1 MIDIASSV
9 FSASPGGRSWAK
21 AGGIIGYWGRDQRP
35 QRTGA
40 VRPVRGCAIVRAGV
54 CSVGR
59 EGHKFTR
66 PQGAECAPPRCARA
80 VAQV

>member
-40 VRPVRGCAIVRAGV
+40 VRPARGVR
-54 CSVGR
+54 
-59 EGHKFTR
+59 
-66 PQGAECAPPRCARA
+66 
-80 VAQV
+80 